1 MMPPPVWFWLRVDEG
16 LTLLRAL
23 RLPGTPRLKGP
34 EFELF
39 DWVQTLWPL
48 REGWDQ
54 ERDATRL
61 AQAFGVAAV
70 RVQCWPTPTQVLA
83 CMPPWAAVEA
93 ARADER
99 LPVPTLET
107 AP

>member
-23 RLPGTPRLKGP
+23 RLPGTPRLKAA

-48 REGWDQ
+48 REGWEQ
-54 ERDATRL
+54 ERDGARL

-70 RVQCWPTPTQVLA
+70 RGQNWPTPVQVLA
-83 CMPPWAAVEA
+83 CMRAWAAEEA
-93 ARADER
+93 AHA
-99 LPVPTLET
+99 LET
-107 AP
+107 MP